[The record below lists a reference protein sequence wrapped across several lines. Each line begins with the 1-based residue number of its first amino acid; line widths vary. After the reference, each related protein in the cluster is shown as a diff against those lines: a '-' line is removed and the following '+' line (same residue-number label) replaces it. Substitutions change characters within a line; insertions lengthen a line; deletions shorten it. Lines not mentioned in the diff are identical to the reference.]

1 MNPASDEEAGFSVSV
16 VGESSDSGRM
26 VIMKTSSEFL
36 STAIEA
42 ASQVG
47 TRLQEMLGESR
58 ASKGVTTKRNA
69 ADLVTQADRMT
80 EDHIV
85 RLLRE
90 RFPNHGVVAEEGTA
104 HPGGDYR
111 WIIDPIDGTTN
122 FAYGV
127 PLFAV
132 SIALEH
138 KGDLIAGVVYHP
150 SMDELFAAER
160 GHGAFLRRNGHE
172 KTLRVSDQATV
183 ADSVVATGLP
193 YAIRETGHNIPEIE
207 RLMRTAIEVRI
218 IGTAALNLAYVAAG
232 RMGAFWEP
240 GLNAWD
246 IAAGALLVQEAGGR
260 ISDTQGRPF
269 HVDCRNVL
277 ATNGRVH
284 DEMVRLLRMA

>member
-1 MNPASDEEAGFSVSV
+1 MSPP
-16 VGESSDSGRM
+16 
-26 VIMKTSSEFL
+26 SEFL
-36 STAIEA
+36 SIAIEA
-42 ASQVG
+42 ASQAG
-47 TRLQEMLGESR
+47 IRLREMLGDSR
-58 ASKGVTTKRNA
+58 ASKGVTTKRNQ
-69 ADLVTQADRMT
+69 ADLVTRADRMT
-80 EDHIV
+80 EDLIV
-85 RLLRE
+85 GLLRE
-90 RFPNHGVVAEEGTA
+90 RFLDHGVVAEEGTA

-150 SMDELFAAER
+150 SMDEMFAAER
-160 GHGAFLRRNGHE
+160 GHGAFLRRDGRE
-172 KTLRVSDQATV
+172 KPLKVSDQTTV
-183 ADSVVATGLP
+183 ADSIVATGLP
-193 YAIRETGHNIPEIE
+193 YAIRETGHNIPETG

-218 IGTAALNLAYVAAG
+218 LGSAALNLAYVAAG
-232 RMGAFWEP
+232 RIGAFWEP

-284 DEMVRLLRMA
+284 DEMVRLLGAA

>member
-1 MNPASDEEAGFSVSV
+1 
-16 VGESSDSGRM
+16 
-26 VIMKTSSEFL
+26 MKTSSEFL
-36 STAIEA
+36 SAAMEA
-42 ASQVG
+42 ALQAG
-47 TRLQEMLGESR
+47 TRLREMLGDSP

-80 EDHIV
+80 EDRIV

-111 WIIDPIDGTTN
+111 WIIDPIEGTTN

-160 GHGAFLRRNGHE
+160 GHGAFLRRNGRE
-172 KTLRVSDQATV
+172 EPLKVSDQATV

-193 YAIRETGHNIPEIE
+193 YAIRATGHNIPEIE
-207 RLMRTAIEVRI
+207 RLMLTAIEVRI
-218 IGTAALNLAYVAAG
+218 IGTAALNLAYVAARRIG
-232 RMGAFWEP
+232 SFWEP

-260 ISDTQGRPF
+260 STDMPGPPLP
-269 HVDCRNVL
+269 VDRRDPL
-277 ATNGRVH
+277 ATHGRVH
-284 DEMVRLLRMA
+284 NEMARLLGGA

>member
-1 MNPASDEEAGFSVSV
+1 
-16 VGESSDSGRM
+16 
-26 VIMKTSSEFL
+26 MKTSSEFL
-36 STAIEA
+36 SAAMEA

-47 TRLQEMLGESR
+47 TRLQEMLGESQV
-58 ASKGVTTKRNA
+58 SKGVTTKRNP

-80 EDHIV
+80 EDRIV

-90 RFPNHGVVAEEGTA
+90 RFPNHGVVAEEGTS

-160 GHGAFLRRNGHE
+160 GHGAFLRCNGRE
-172 KTLRVSDQATV
+172 KILRVSDQATV

-193 YAIRETGHNIPEIE
+193 YAIRETGHNIPETG
-207 RLMRTAIEVRI
+207 RVMRTAIEVRI
-218 IGTAALNLAYVAAG
+218 LGSAALNLAYVAARRIG
-232 RMGAFWEP
+232 SFWEP

-260 ISDTQGRPF
+260 ITDMRGQPL
-269 HVDCRNVL
+269 HLDCRDVL
-277 ATNGRVH
+277 ATKGRLH
-284 DEMVRLLRMA
+284 DEMVRPLGAA